1 MFSDRSICSIYTYMR
16 DATGKL
22 HARLG
27 DFWWYSLMLFCA
39 CRAADAKPCNEN

>member
-1 MFSDRSICSIYTYMR
+1 MLK
-16 DATGKL
+16 KL

-39 CRAADAKPCNEN
+39 CRAADKHMSTHVNAEP

>member
-1 MFSDRSICSIYTYMR
+1 MTIIFVDICKLR
-16 DATGKL
+16 ATLAKL
-22 HARLG
+22 HSKLG